1 MTLKWSLE
9 TGYGVKTKW
18 MAKLSKNAIIGYPA
32 GIITGITYGL
42 NPLFAKPLMN
52 NGASTEAI
60 LFFRYGI
67 AVILL
72 GAYLLI
78 KRENFRINLKQAG
91 ILLAAGLLYTAS
103 STFLFEAYKY
113 IASGLATTLVFLYPA
128 MVAIIMV
135 FLKVV
140 PSWPVWLSI
149 GATFVGVMIMTGGT
163 GSDAINPTGVWFSIA
178 SAFVYALFIVIIN
191 RSKAISS
198 ISNSLLTFYAL
209 LVGTVAFLTRCSL
222 SGTEL
227 VAGLDG
233 GMAWINLIGLA
244 VLPTIVSTASLAIAS
259 RNIGATKASVLGV
272 FEPITAILV
281 GTLVFGEELTANI
294 ITGILISIVAVT
306 FMIMVTKR

>member
-1 MTLKWSLE
+1 
-9 TGYGVKTKW
+9 
-18 MAKLSKNAIIGYPA
+18 MAKLSRNAIIGYPA

-52 NGASTEAI
+52 DGASTEAI

-72 GAYLLI
+72 GAYLLMKKEDFKI
-78 KRENFRINLKQAG
+78 TIKQAG
-91 ILLAAGLLYTAS
+91 VLLALGLFYTAS
-103 STFLFEAYKY
+103 STFLFEAYTY
-113 IASGLATTLVFLYPA
+113 IASGLATTLVFLFPA

-149 GATFVGVMIMTGGT
+149 AATFAGVMIMTGGT
-163 GSDAINPTGVWFSIA
+163 GSEAINPVGVWFSIA

-191 RSKAISS
+191 RSKAIAS

-209 LVGTVAFLTRCSL
+209 VVGTVVFFIRCSL
-222 SGTEL
+222 SGAEIMT
-227 VAGLDG
+227 GLDG
-233 GMAWINLIGLA
+233 GMAWVNLIGLA
-244 VLPTIVSTASLAIAS
+244 VLPTIVSTATLAIAT

-281 GTLVFGEELTANI
+281 GTLVFGEALTTNI
-294 ITGILISIVAVT
+294 VAGILISIVAVT

>member
-1 MTLKWSLE
+1 MKGPDE
-9 TGYGVKTKW
+9 
-18 MAKLSKNAIIGYPA
+18 MNAKLSRNAIIGYPA

-52 NGASTEAI
+52 AGASTEAI
-60 LFFRYGI
+60 LLFRYGI

-72 GAYLLI
+72 GAYLLL
-78 KRENFRINLKQAG
+78 KKENFRITLRQAG
-91 ILLAAGLLYTAS
+91 VLLSLGLLYTAS

-113 IASGLATTLVFLYPA
+113 IASGLATTLVFLFPA

-149 GATFVGVMIMTGGT
+149 AATFAGVMIMTGGAGT
-163 GSDAINPTGVWFSIA
+163 ETINPVGVWFSIA

-191 RSKAISS
+191 RSKVISS
-198 ISNSLLTFYAL
+198 IPNSLLTFYAL
-209 LVGTVAFLTRCSL
+209 LTGTFFFIGRCL
-222 SGTEL
+222 FSGADL
-227 VAGLDG
+227 MAGIDG
-233 GMAWINLIGLA
+233 GMAWCNLIGLA
-244 VLPTIVSTASLAIAS
+244 VLPTIVSTASLAVAT

-281 GTLVFGEELTANI
+281 GTVVFGEALTPNI
-294 ITGILISIVAVT
+294 IAGILISIVAVT
-306 FMIMVTKR
+306 FMIMLTKR